1 MLGPA
6 IGGLYDLHDRLTII
20 NGVAM
25 NTVSHPDGVA
35 YSTTGR
41 HRTGGTL
48 AESSI
53 DVLCA
58 SEFGT
63 KQLMPDVSIRFPS
76 AYIGTALDQRAI
88 PLRVGSVEAIT
99 KSFERT
105 DAFLDVTDRAAVS
118 ALLTDEAHDLAA
130 SSTHPKVYEQLES
143 QHRAL
148 PALIGGNFT
157 TAFTTK
163 SLQAAYP
170 QFEYRG
176 SLGEDSVVAA
186 FALEAMKRNL
196 VRCVSFGFS
205 GFDTHFA
212 NYKRHGHLL
221 QALFD
226 VISTFI
232 GQLDITPH
240 PTKTG
245 AKLADHTHILV
256 VSDFCRTPQLNP
268 AGGRDHYPNNS
279 ALIISPRFRGGR
291 VFGKTNPEQLLP
303 LASGTFTDGERAI
316 APPDILATF
325 LGAFGVDP
333 RRYMRDGEIV
343 KTLLA

>member
-1 MLGPA
+1 
-6 IGGLYDLHDRLTII
+6 
-20 NGVAM
+20 
-25 NTVSHPDGVA
+25 
-35 YSTTGR
+35 
-41 HRTGGTL
+41 
-48 AESSI
+48 
-53 DVLCA
+53 
-58 SEFGT
+58 
-63 KQLMPDVSIRFPS
+63 MPDVSIRFPS

-186 FALEAMKRNL
+186 FALEAMKRN
-196 VRCVSFGFS
+196 VECDASASVSAASIRISPTTRGT
-205 GFDTHFA
+205 DTCS
-212 NYKRHGHLL
+212 NE
-221 QALFD
+221 LFD

-232 GQLDITPH
+232 GQLRHH
-240 PTKTG
+240 PAPDK
-245 AKLADHTHILV
+245 D
-256 VSDFCRTPQLNP
+256 
-268 AGGRDHYPNNS
+268 
-279 ALIISPRFRGGR
+279 RGKAR
-291 VFGKTNPEQLLP
+291 EE
-303 LASGTFTDGERAI
+303 SHRAHS
-316 APPDILATF
+316 
-325 LGAFGVDP
+325 
-333 RRYMRDGEIV
+333 
-343 KTLLA
+343 